1 MQFLLFIAASNYL
14 YNFAKYVQINWRPI
28 IWGLI
33 LQFILGLITL
43 RWPVG
48 RSIFQCVSGK
58 VATFLDYAK
67 AGANFVFSEDIV
79 SKGVFAFAVS

>member
-1 MQFLLFIAASNYL
+1 MFPLSIAVSNYFNNL
-14 YNFAKYVQINWRPI
+14 VKYIQIKWRPV

-48 RSIFQCVSGK
+48 RSIFQCMSGK

-67 AGANFVFSEDIV
+67 VGASFIFSEDIV
-79 SKGVFAFAVS
+79 NKGVFAFAVS